1 LDSSYC
7 LSKITIYAILL
18 FVLSFCRS
26 SSRASLGLCL
36 WRSHLLRLTKT
47 PYLPP
52 LCHILLLIHLSL
64 FFSSLLVLDRSKSY
78 FINHICWLENFCVYT
93 EISFHFLGVL
103 QLISARF
110 CLLIQQGSVISL
122 KSLLHRA
129 PGRLL
134 GLPFSSLGNI
144 SPFLSYSY
152 PIF

>member
-1 LDSSYC
+1 LQVIIKGFTWVVLVEKLSLEAYKNFKSSSY
-7 LSKITIYAILL
+7 LPYSY
-18 FVLSFCRS
+18 SFISACFS
-26 SSRASLGLCL
+26 A
-36 WRSHLLRLTKT
+36 HRLV
-47 PYLPP
+47 
-52 LCHILLLIHLSL
+52 
-64 FFSSLLVLDRSKSY
+64 FDRSKSY

-134 GLPFSSLGNI
+134 GLHFSSLGNI

-152 PIF
+152 TIFWSL